1 MATFDE
7 RLTVNFTLI
16 DFVNSQK
23 TEKSKI
29 IFTFQ
34 EVEQKPFILTFEA
47 PNPYYSRLEMIDELK
62 RKMAFLTNEIN
73 EKKIYDVEAVQTK
86 NEAIRQTKIDDVEND

>member
-29 IFTFQ
+29 TFTFQ

-73 EKKIYDVEAVQTK
+73 EKKIYDVEVVRQTSK
-86 NEAIRQTKIDDVEND
+86 QTKIDDVEND